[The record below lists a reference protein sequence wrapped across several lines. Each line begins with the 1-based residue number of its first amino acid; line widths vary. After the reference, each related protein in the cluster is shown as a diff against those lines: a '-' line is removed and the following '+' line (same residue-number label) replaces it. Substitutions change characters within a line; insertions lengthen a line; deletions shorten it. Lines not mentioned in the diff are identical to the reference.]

1 MKTLTRM
8 NLEGIASELKPN
20 CEITRH
26 VVKLIYRD
34 GGMKAVDAYISTF
47 RPVEGRIKRYERVYL
62 NLKGKLTQ
70 LINKALKR

>member
-1 MKTLTRM
+1 M

-34 GGMKAVDAYISTF
+34 GGMKAVDAYIGTF
-47 RPVEGRIKRYERVYL
+47 RPVETKIKRYERLYR
-62 NLKGKLTQ
+62 NTKGKLTE
-70 LINKALKR
+70 LINKTLKRRK